1 MGFVTRWDS
10 VGLEVENLSEPGEII
25 FLTWNRPEALVDVAY
40 PSSPNRERP
49 PRLEAGTLERE
60 FCGASPPSMWLL

>member
-1 MGFVTRWDS
+1 MRLRGFRHS

-40 PSSPNRERP
+40 PSSLNRERP
-49 PRLEAGTLERE
+49 PRLEAGT
-60 FCGASPPSMWLL
+60 